1 MPNAGL
7 QNSIYMQIG
16 IIMII
21 GLAAKNAI
29 LIVEFAKIRVDAGMN
44 PLKAAIEAAGLRLR
58 PILMTSFAFIIGC
71 LPMAVATG
79 AGAAARNGMGVAVV
93 GGMFFATAI
102 ATFIIP
108 SLYVIC
114 EIVAEK
120 IGIRKKAKK
129 KTSDDYL

>member
-1 MPNAGL
+1 MKYQRSICSGTDSLKSFDIKAGL
-7 QNSIYMQIG
+7 SLICAVSGSDSNCKSIYAG
-16 IIMII
+16 S
-21 GLAAKNAI
+21 GNK
-29 LIVEFAKIRVDAGMN
+29 VDS
-44 PLKAAIEAAGLRLR
+44 LL
-58 PILMTSFAFIIGC
+58 
-71 LPMAVATG
+71 
-79 AGAAARNGMGVAVV
+79 